1 MRPAGI
7 LPRYDGITR
16 KGLEAY
22 EERRAIY
29 LRDRGLCQ
37 ACMKSVAFSDFELA
51 HRIANTKANR
61 RRWGAE
67 VIDHP
72 LNKCIAHRGRCND
85 ECNIGG
91 RPASCAELV
100 EQIKAARSRAE
111 AEHMNSSLDKGSE
124 YL

>member
-1 MRPAGI
+1 MEAGVMRPAGI
-7 LPRYDGITR
+7 VPRYDGITR

-37 ACMKSVAFSDFELA
+37 ACNKPIAFSDFEIA

-72 LNKCIAHRGRCND
+72 LNKYVAHRGRCND
-85 ECNIGG
+85 ACNIGG
-91 RPASCAELV
+91 RPMECQALAQKIHESLKASS
-100 EQIKAARSRAE
+100 IR
-111 AEHMNSSLDKGSE
+111 
-124 YL
+124 